1 MVCEADAPPRGYKIL
16 ALCLTSSLH
25 RKLSICLTYCAA
37 RPLTCGPCIQWNAN
51 HPHLLYALSMLR
63 SAVSLWLKH
72 PGQNT
77 NFPPLL
83 SKYGTGNY
91 IYLNMAQKVCVR
103 TLAGTQRFVEFTS
116 TDTVATLGSTLNFG
130 KCSFL
135 LRGKHLSRDAMII
148 SLNLQPGEFI
158 VSFS

>member
-1 MVCEADAPPRGYKIL
+1 MECQPPASAVR
-16 ALCLTSSLH
+16 AEH
-25 RKLSICLTYCAA
+25 A
-37 RPLTCGPCIQWNAN
+37 
-51 HPHLLYALSMLR
+51 ALSGFPLVE
-63 SAVSLWLKH
+63 APW
-72 PGQNT
+72 PEYE
-77 NFPPLL
+77 FPPLL